1 MTAYIAL
8 LRRDPGSDFGADFP
22 DFPGCI
28 TAGKTLDDARRM
40 AAEALDLHMAGML
53 ADGDPIPEPSSLDA
67 IMADPENR
75 DATAF
80 LVDVTTLPAKSVR
93 INVML
98 PTDLVAAIDRVTRNR
113 SRFLAEAAAASL
125 KARSR

>member
-1 MTAYIAL
+1 MTTYIAL
-8 LRRDPGSDFGADFP
+8 LRRDPDSDFGVDFP

-28 TAGKTLDDARRM
+28 TAGKTLEEARQM

-53 ADGDPIPEPSSLDA
+53 EDGDPIPEPSSLDA
-67 IMADPENR
+67 IMADPDNR

-98 PTDLVAAIDRVTRNR
+98 PADLVAAIDRVTRNR
-113 SRFLAEAAAASL
+113 SRFSWQ
-125 KARSR
+125 RRQRRV